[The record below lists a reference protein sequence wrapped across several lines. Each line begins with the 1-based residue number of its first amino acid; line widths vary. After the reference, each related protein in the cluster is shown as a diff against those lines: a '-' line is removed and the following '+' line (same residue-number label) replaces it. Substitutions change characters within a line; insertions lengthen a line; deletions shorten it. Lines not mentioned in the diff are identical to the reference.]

1 MKRKLKLNR
10 KKIFP
15 ISSPLITKRDIDKVR
30 QTLNS
35 GWVSSDGPDI
45 KKFEKKFSH
54 FVKRKYSVAVSSGT
68 AALEI
73 AVKAL
78 DIKENDEVLI
88 PNFTIISSALA
99 VVKQRAKPILIDC
112 DLNDWNIKV
121 EEIEKKISKKTK
133 AIIVTHI
140 YSFPNKMDEII
151 KICNKHNLYIIEDA
165 AEVLGSHYKKKM
177 CGSFGDVSTF
187 SFYANKQITT
197 GEGGMLSMNNP
208 KIYEKCKSLRNMC
221 FGKVNR
227 FNHDDI
233 GWNYRMTN
241 IQGALGLS
249 QLKNIKYVVKK
260 KMEIGKYYYQK
271 LCKNKNLQILPPS
284 NEYSKNIYWVVGIVI
299 KKNKFTATK
308 LSKKLA
314 KYGIKTRP
322 FFWPMH
328 KQKIFLKKKMFKGK
342 NFPNSNYI
350 SKYGLYLPS
359 SIMLKKNEISYICK
373 RLNKI
378 LS

>member
-1 MKRKLKLNR
+1 
-10 KKIFP
+10 
-15 ISSPLITKRDIDKVR
+15 
-30 QTLNS
+30 
-35 GWVSSDGPDI
+35 
-45 KKFEKKFSH
+45 
-54 FVKRKYSVAVSSGT
+54 
-68 AALEI
+68 
-73 AVKAL
+73 
-78 DIKENDEVLI
+78 
-88 PNFTIISSALA
+88 
-99 VVKQRAKPILIDC
+99 
-112 DLNDWNIKV
+112 
-121 EEIEKKISKKTK
+121 
-133 AIIVTHI
+133 
-140 YSFPNKMDEII
+140 
-151 KICNKHNLYIIEDA
+151 
-165 AEVLGSHYKKKM
+165 M
-177 CGSFGDVSTF
+177 CGSFGDISTF

-208 KIYEKCKSLRNMC
+208 KIYEKCKSLRNLC

-249 QLKNIKYVVKK
+249 QLKNIKYVVRK

-271 LCKNKNLQILPPS
+271 LNENKNLQILPPA

-299 KKNKFTATK
+299 KKNKLTATK
-308 LSKKLA
+308 LAKKLE

-328 KQKIFLKKKMFKGK
+328 KQKIFLKKKIFKEK

-359 SIMLKKNEISYICK
+359 SIMLKKKEISYICE